1 MDYCRQ
7 FRDMCDA
14 YLEEALEEDRRA
26 SFRRHIRDCAACR
39 AWALEADP
47 TLLFA
52 VADERSAD
60 TVGAETCAAA
70 VTAQIRQQRLGRRL
84 DRRHRPWLMAAA
96 ALLLVFAALAWRL
109 MPGGGGLPATL
120 ATGTESGEV
129 APPTVEV
136 EMGGDGVR
144 VYQFAS
150 DGDPDTAA
158 YFIVNPALEL

>member
-1 MDYCRQ
+1 MNCRQ

-26 SFRRHIRDCAACR
+26 DFRRHMRACEACR
-39 AWALEADP
+39 GWALDADP

-52 VADERSAD
+52 VADERTAD
-60 TVGAETCAAA
+60 PAGVETCAAM
-70 VTAQIRQQRLGRRL
+70 VTAQIRQERLGRRL
-84 DRRHRPWLMAAA
+84 KRRRGPWLAAAAA
-96 ALLLVFAALAWRL
+96 ALLVVLGTLAWRVV
-109 MPGGGGLPATL
+109 PGGGGAPATL
-120 ATGTESGEV
+120 ATGAASEEA

-136 EMGGDGVR
+136 EMGGEGVR